1 LLVANCRFLQTHLP
15 HEIGISRVL
24 MQAFQQQLISNF
36 APPNSPLTDVWA
48 GHAAASAGFE
58 TTFTLPD
65 KNIVF
70 SMHEGTEHLGP
81 GLGKAHLATFE
92 LSWTW

>member
-1 LLVANCRFLQTHLP
+1 MLVANCRFLQTHLP
-15 HEIGISRVL
+15 HQIGISRVL

-36 APPNSPLTDVWA
+36 ASPNSPLTDVWA

-92 LSWTW
+92 LSSTW